1 MHVQF
6 PENLRR
12 VKQVL
17 VLEYLLCV
25 PCEQGQVEDN
35 SDPVAVNH
43 EQDRQESMDSG
54 FRDDVSVKAVAE
66 VDGID
71 VVAEVRVS
79 RLYAWSSCSCLLTP
93 PQRDR

>member
-25 PCEQGQVEDN
+25 PCEQGQVEDYG
-35 SDPVAVNH
+35 DPVAVDQ
-43 EQDRQESMDSG
+43 EQDGQESVDSG

-66 VDGID
+66 VDGVD
-71 VVAEVRVS
+71 VVAVSRVS
-79 RLYAWSSCSCLLTP
+79 RWYA
-93 PQRDR
+93 